1 MKSENM
7 FDEGIKMKKNSVYG
21 LLKTKI
27 DAHTLGVKAT
37 AGLLEDCGYKVLIA
51 NERVQ
56 KAMEQID
63 SEEAQT
69 IILEWIKENKI
80 NRLGFS
86 YRLDPKMAIYIMGKL
101 VYILKEN
108 MYLSYS
114 GGSID
119 RIFFAGLP
127 EACTQI
133 EKNSEGLVKTFKGGE
148 TAKESLMKMGV
159 DESEI
164 PDSLKE
170 GSKYDEDLMSFAR
183 DFIKKGDYISFKPI
197 ERKNYAEFGT
207 YKDTIEKRVEANCS
221 IRYPLI
227 RAHVGPFSVEKSRR
241 ESIDE
246 FIQWC
251 KTLARD
257 GFLDILSIGTS
268 QLSQSNF
275 GENWDNM
282 QNGGGVPINSIEEF
296 NEVWSAS
303 RPLLLRTYSGTK
315 NIKNMAAIYEKSINI
330 CWHALS
336 LWWFNQLDGR
346 GPNDLYT
353 NLKEHIDTIKYI
365 ASTGKA
371 FEANVSHHFS
381 FRGAD
386 DVTYVASAYLAA
398 KLAKRL
404 GIKTFILQ
412 NMLNTPRATWGVQDL
427 AKSRVML
434 ELIKTLEDETFN
446 VIYQP
451 RAGLDYFKPDIEE
464 AKVQLAAVTA
474 LMDDVD
480 PYNQLSPQIIHVV
493 SYSEGLFLATPNII
507 NDSIKI
513 TQCALEEYRRLKK
526 SGMIA
531 DMGKDY
537 EVQKRY
543 EKLKNSTIKLINAM
557 ESNIEN
563 LYSPEGFYIAFVAGW
578 LPVPDLWNDSDEF
591 VYAKDYESKTV
602 HGECRLFK
610 NKKIIS
616 TDEVIKNAI
625 NHIGDAIYILNN
637 K

>member
-1 MKSENM
+1 MNN
-7 FDEGIKMKKNSVYG
+7 NSVYG
-21 LLKTKI
+21 LIKTKI
-27 DAHTLGVKAT
+27 DAHTLGIKAT
-37 AGLLEDCGYKVLIA
+37 EGLLEECGYRVLIA
-51 NERVQ
+51 DEHVQ
-56 KAMEQID
+56 KALEQID
-63 SEEAQT
+63 SEESQN
-69 IILEWIKENKI
+69 IILAWIKENKI

-86 YRLDPKMAIYIMGKL
+86 YRLDPNTAIHIMGKL

-108 MYLSYS
+108 MYFSYN
-114 GGSID
+114 GGIID
-119 RIFFAGLP
+119 NIFFAGLP
-127 EACTQI
+127 EACVQI
-133 EKNSEGLVKTFKGGE
+133 EKNTQGLVKTFKGGE
-148 TAKESLMKMGV
+148 TAKESLIKMGI
-159 DESEI
+159 DEREI

-170 GSKYDEDLMSFAR
+170 GSKYDENLMAFAR
-183 DFIKKGDYISFKPI
+183 DFINRGDYISFKPI
-197 ERKNYAEFGT
+197 ERRKYGAFGT
-207 YKDTIEKRVEANCS
+207 HSDTIEKRIEANS
-221 IRYPLI
+221 NIQYPLI
-227 RAHVGPFSVEKSRR
+227 RAHVGPFSAECSRR
-241 ESIDE
+241 ESIEE
-246 FIQWC
+246 FLRWC
-251 KTLARD
+251 EILSKD

-282 QNGGGVPINSIEEF
+282 QNGGGVPINSTEEF
-296 NEVWSAS
+296 NEVWEAS

-315 NIKNMAAIYEKSINI
+315 NIKKMASIYEKSINI

-386 DVTYVASAYLAA
+386 DVTYIASAYLAA
-398 KLAKRL
+398 KLAKKL

-412 NMLNTPRATWGVQDL
+412 NMLNTPRATWGIQDL

-434 ELIKTLEDETFN
+434 EMVKTLEDESFK

-464 AKVQLAAVTA
+464 AKIQLAAVTA

-480 PYNQLSPQIIHVV
+480 PYNEFSPQVIHVV
-493 SYSEGLFLATPNII
+493 SYSEGLFLATPNVI

-513 TQCALEEYRRLKK
+513 TQSALKEYRKLKK
-526 SGMIA
+526 AGMID
-531 DMGKDY
+531 DMSRNY

-543 EKLKNSTIKLINAM
+543 EELKTNTCKLIKSM
-557 ESNIEN
+557 EHNIEN
-563 LYSPEGFYIAFVAGW
+563 LYSPEGFYIAFVSGW
-578 LPVPDLWNDSDEF
+578 LPVPDLWNTSDQF
-591 VYAKDYESKTV
+591 VYAKSYESRTI
-602 HGECRLFK
+602 HGACKLFK
-610 NKKIIS
+610 DKKIVS
-616 TDEVIKNAI
+616 TDDVIENAI
-625 NHIGDAIYILNN
+625 NHIGDAIYMLNS